1 MDAIKGGKNFMLNII
16 KMDLYKMFKMRSF
29 YVVNIIAIAFG
40 VIMAMSMVPTSVE
53 TSTSESV
60 AIENADKNSSG
71 SNTKDESDANIGIQ
85 VDTSGIKDVTQN
97 AVFVYGKLL
106 SSGIYVLFSVI
117 FVMIFVSNENK
128 NGYIKNIGGQV
139 KHRRQLFVSKMV
151 TVGIYTV
158 LFNVLMFLV
167 EIIVWMICVKKLS
180 LGVGSFKGYISFI
193 IFQVLLQYT
202 FMIVCATI
210 EVVTKSRVFG
220 MTAAVCLSIGMGTI
234 ICMAI
239 DVGVKR
245 ITGLEIAL
253 EKYLITTKINSIA
266 PGISMTQQTK
276 LVVFIVIYLAVAA
289 AVGMISMEKRD
300 LV

>member
-1 MDAIKGGKNFMLNII
+1 MDGIRGGRNFMLNII
-16 KMDLYKMFKMRSF
+16 KMDLYKVFKMRSF
-29 YVVNIIAIAFG
+29 YVVNILAIVFG
-40 VIMAMSMVPTSVE
+40 VIMAMNMVPTSFE

-60 AIENADKNSSG
+60 AIENVDKSSSG
-71 SNTKDESDANIGIQ
+71 SDTKDEPGANIGIQ

-97 AVFVYGKLL
+97 AVFVYGQLL

-117 FVMIFVSNENK
+117 FVIIFVSSENK

-139 KHRRQLFVSKMV
+139 KHRRQLFISKMI
-151 TVGIYTV
+151 TVGVYTV
-158 LFNVLMFLV
+158 LFDVLMFLV
-167 EIIVWMICVKKLS
+167 EIIVWMICLKKLS
-180 LGVGSFKGYISFI
+180 LGEGSFSGYISFI

-202 FMIVCATI
+202 FMMVCATI

-220 MTAAVCLSIGMGTI
+220 MTTAVCLSTGMGTI

-239 DVGVKR
+239 DAGVKR
-245 ITGLEIAL
+245 ITGFEIAL

>member
-1 MDAIKGGKNFMLNII
+1 MDDIRGGRNFMLNII
-16 KMDLYKMFKMRSF
+16 KMDLYKVFKMRSF
-29 YVVNIIAIAFG
+29 YVVNILAIVFG
-40 VIMAMSMVPTSVE
+40 VIMAMNMVPTSFE

-60 AIENADKNSSG
+60 AIENVDKSSSG
-71 SNTKDESDANIGIQ
+71 SDTKDEPGANIGIQ

-97 AVFVYGKLL
+97 AVFVYGQLL

-117 FVMIFVSNENK
+117 FVIIFVSSENK

-139 KHRRQLFVSKMV
+139 KHRRQLFISKMI
-151 TVGIYTV
+151 TVGVYTV
-158 LFNVLMFLV
+158 LFDVLMFLV
-167 EIIVWMICVKKLS
+167 EIILWMICLKKLS
-180 LGVGSFKGYISFI
+180 LGDGSFSGYISFI

-202 FMIVCATI
+202 FMMVCATI

-220 MTAAVCLSIGMGTI
+220 MTTAVCLSTGMGTT

-239 DVGVKR
+239 DAGVKR
-245 ITGLEIAL
+245 ITGFEIAL

>member
-1 MDAIKGGKNFMLNII
+1 MDDIRGGRNFMLNII
-16 KMDLYKMFKMRSF
+16 KMDLYKVFKMRSF
-29 YVVNIIAIAFG
+29 YVVNILAIVFG
-40 VIMAMSMVPTSVE
+40 VIMAMNMVPTSFE

-60 AIENADKNSSG
+60 AIENVDKSSSG
-71 SNTKDESDANIGIQ
+71 SDTKDEPGANIGIQ

-97 AVFVYGKLL
+97 AVFVYGQLL

-117 FVMIFVSNENK
+117 FVIIFVSSENK

-139 KHRRQLFVSKMV
+139 KHRRQLFISKMI
-151 TVGIYTV
+151 TVGVYTV
-158 LFNVLMFLV
+158 LFDVLMFLV
-167 EIIVWMICVKKLS
+167 EIIVWMICLKKLS
-180 LGVGSFKGYISFI
+180 LGEGSFSGYISFI

-202 FMIVCATI
+202 FMMVCATI

-220 MTAAVCLSIGMGTI
+220 MTTAVCLSIGMGTT

-239 DVGVKR
+239 DAGVKR
-245 ITGLEIAL
+245 ITGFEIAL

>member
-1 MDAIKGGKNFMLNII
+1 MDGIKGGKNFMLNII

-40 VIMAMSMVPTSVE
+40 VIMAMNIMPTSVE

-60 AIENADKNSSG
+60 AIENADKNSSS
-71 SNTKDESDANIGIQ
+71 SNTKDEPDANIGIQ
-85 VDTSGIKDVTQN
+85 VDTSGLKDVTQN

-117 FVMIFVSNENK
+117 FVMIFVSSENK

-139 KHRRQLFVSKMV
+139 KHRRQLFVSKMI
-151 TVGIYTV
+151 TIGIYTV
-158 LFNVLMFLV
+158 LFDALMFLT
-167 EIIVWMICVKKLS
+167 EIIICMICVKKFS
-180 LGVGSFKGYISFI
+180 LGVGSFNGYISFI

-234 ICMAI
+234 ICMAV

-253 EKYLITTKINSIA
+253 EKYLITTKINSIT

>member
-1 MDAIKGGKNFMLNII
+1 MDGIRGGRNFMLNII

-40 VIMAMSMVPTSVE
+40 VIMAMNMVPTSFE

-60 AIENADKNSSG
+60 AIENVDKSSSG
-71 SNTKDESDANIGIQ
+71 SDTKDEPGANIGIQ

-97 AVFVYGKLL
+97 AVFVYGQLL

-117 FVMIFVSNENK
+117 FVIIFVSSENK

-139 KHRRQLFVSKMV
+139 KHRRQLFISKMI
-151 TVGIYTV
+151 TVGVYTV
-158 LFNVLMFLV
+158 LFDVLMFLV
-167 EIIVWMICVKKLS
+167 EIIVWMISLNKLS
-180 LGVGSFKGYISFI
+180 LGEGSFSGYISFI

-202 FMIVCATI
+202 FMMVCATI

-220 MTAAVCLSIGMGTI
+220 MTTAVCLSTGMGTI

-239 DVGVKR
+239 DAGVKR
-245 ITGLEIAL
+245 ITGFEIAL

>member
-1 MDAIKGGKNFMLNII
+1 MLNII

-40 VIMAMSMVPTSVE
+40 VIMAMSMVPTSFK

-60 AIENADKNSSG
+60 AIENADNSGG
-71 SNTKDESDANIGIQ
+71 SNTKDEPDANIGIQ

-117 FVMIFVSNENK
+117 FVIIFVSSENK

-139 KHRRQLFVSKMV
+139 KYRRQLFASKMIN
-151 TVGIYTV
+151 VGIYTV
-158 LFNVLMFLV
+158 LFDALMFLT
-167 EIIVWMICVKKLS
+167 EIIVWMVCLKKLS
-180 LGVGSFKGYISFI
+180 LGVGSFNGYISFI

-202 FMIVCATI
+202 FMMVCATI

-220 MTAAVCLSIGMGTI
+220 MTAAVCLAIGMGTI

-253 EKYLITTKINSIA
+253 EKYLITTKINSIV
-266 PGISMTQQTK
+266 PGISMTQQSK
-276 LVVFIVIYLAVAA
+276 LIIFIVVYLIVVA